1 MRQPVRGRR
10 GLHCV
15 HGVACPPCWTSG
27 APAGVAVRPPI
38 RQELRLTLGEAHEDE
53 LDVEAVLGYAEATL
67 TDAAQLLLDAEPDQ
81 RVAL

>member
-1 MRQPVRGRR
+1 
-10 GLHCV
+10 
-15 HGVACPPCWTSG
+15 
-27 APAGVAVRPPI
+27 
-38 RQELRLTLGEAHEDE
+38 LRLTLGEAHEDE